1 MTFKLNNLLNAF
13 NQWRVGHIGQR
24 QFVLMLSL
32 VVGVATACAALL
44 LKYLIEL
51 VHDLLKDGLVT
62 GGYNFGLLLF
72 PVIGI
77 LLSGLFI
84 RYVVRDDIGHGVT
97 KILYALSKKNGR
109 IKPHNMY
116 SSVVASAITI
126 GMGGSVGAESPI
138 VLTGSAIGSNIGR
151 MFNMEHRTLMLLVG
165 CGSAGAIAAIFKA
178 PIAGLV
184 FVLEVLMFD
193 LSMGSLLPLLVSSV
207 TAATISYLVTGT
219 DSLFSFASA
228 HEFSLSSIPYALVFG
243 VFAGLVSLYFSQTMH
258 WFETRFARVRSPWVK
273 FVLGGALL
281 SLLIFLFPS
290 LYGEGYDT
298 VNAILDMNRDDSV
311 ILEGSLFRKEGH
323 LLLYV
328 SLVMLTK
335 VFASTATNAGG
346 GCGGIFAPSL
356 FLGCL
361 AGFLYGE
368 LANMAFPGAGLS
380 VQNFALFGMAG
391 LMSGIMH
398 APLTGVFLIA
408 ELTGGYS
415 MFLPLMMVSIM
426 SYLTV
431 RVFQKHSIY
440 SMRLAQKGE
449 LMTHHKDQ
457 SVLLLMSMT
466 DIIETEFKPVRP
478 EMYLGQ
484 LVRTIARSK
493 RNLFPVVNE
502 AGCLVG
508 VVSLESIRNIM
519 FRPELY
525 KRFKVQKLM
534 ELPPARLSVR
544 DTMDTVMKLFDET
557 GAWNLPVEDE
567 NGRYL
572 GFVSKS
578 KIFGTYRDVLLEL
591 SDE

>member
-13 NQWRVGHIGQR
+13 NQWRVGHIRQR

-51 VHDLLKDGLVT
+51 IHNLLKDGLVT

-228 HEFSLSSIPYALVFG
+228 HEFSLSSIPYALAFG
-243 VFAGLVSLYFSQTMH
+243 VLAGLVSLYFSQTMH
-258 WFETRFARVRSPWVK
+258 WFETRFARVKSPWVK

-298 VNAILDMNRDDSV
+298 INAILDMNCDDSV
-311 ILEGSLFRKEGH
+311 ILEGSIFQKSG
-323 LLLYV
+323 LLLPYV
-328 SLVMLTK
+328 MLVILTK

-361 AGFLYGE
+361 TGFMYGE
-368 LANMAFPGAGLS
+368 IANIIIPEAGLS
-380 VQNFALFGMAG
+380 AQNFALFGMAG

-478 EMYLGQ
+478 DMYLGQ
-484 LVRTIARSK
+484 LVKTIARSK
-493 RNLFPVVNE
+493 RNLFPVVDDD
-502 AGCLVG
+502 GRLVG

-534 ELPPARLSVR
+534 ELPPARLSVK
-544 DTMDTVMKLFDET
+544 DNMDTVMRQFDET

-567 NGRYL
+567 DGRYM

-578 KIFGTYRDVLLEL
+578 KIFGAYRDVLLEL